1 MKVIHKLTI
10 VYILGLGFL
19 VFIVLVA
26 SFSFNDIYSSTKKI
40 LELTEEFALRHR
52 EISPANAD
60 EFSNT
65 LIGIKLIRT
74 RIYIFFAIAM
84 LLSSLGIPLII
95 YIYRKNIAEPLHQIV
110 SVTQKMAQGQFE
122 RLYVESGTEIGTLAE
137 NFNFMG
143 QTLAN
148 KINELKEVV
157 HREQDVIRTLNILN
171 ELNSSIIFKLNAD
184 EVLETIV
191 LFSNNIIKSEIGAI
205 LLIDKESRQI
215 THFASSLPKERGDIT
230 RLANN
235 IVYELINNIIPIRL
249 SASSGDKKFIDITE
263 KTHMEINNFMAVPVM
278 IGGEPLGALILIN
291 KIDADEFTM
300 KDEDIA
306 LMVSFQGAI
315 AIEKSLIHEEMV
327 QLAKTDGLTGL
338 NNHRTFHEDLEEEIT
353 RARRFNRNLALLLID
368 FDYLKKFNDTYG
380 HQGGDTALRQ
390 FSGIIRRNSRSID
403 SAARYGG
410 DEFAV
415 ILPETH
421 LEGAV
426 KTAERIINETN
437 MHSFNILDTKAHLT
451 VSIGVSIFSD
461 DAISKEGLIKAAD
474 DALYLAKRTG
484 GNRAVTFQKYKAEA
498 SK

>member
-1 MKVIHKLTI
+1 MKVLRKLTT
-10 VYILGLGFL
+10 VYILGLGLL

-26 SFSFNDIYSSTKKI
+26 SFSFNDIYSSTEKI
-40 LELTEEFALRHR
+40 LELTEELALH
-52 EISPANAD
+52 EDISPANTA
-60 EFSNT
+60 EFSNI
-65 LIGIKLIRT
+65 LIEIKPIRT
-74 RIYIFFAIAM
+74 RAYIFFSIAL
-84 LLSSLGIPLII
+84 LLSSSGILLII

-122 RLYVESGTEIGTLAE
+122 RLHVESGTEIGTLAE

-148 KINELKEVV
+148 KISELKEAV
-157 HREQDVIRTLNILN
+157 HREQDVVRTLNILN
-171 ELNSSIIFKLNAD
+171 ELSSSIIFKLNAD
-184 EVLETIV
+184 EVLETII

-205 LLIDKESRQI
+205 LLIDKKSRQI

-230 RLANN
+230 SLANN

-249 SASSGDKKFIDITE
+249 SASSGGKKFIDMTGE
-263 KTHMEINNFMAVPVM
+263 THMEINNFMAVPVM
-278 IGGEPLGALILIN
+278 IGGETLGALILIN

-306 LMVSFQGAI
+306 LTVSFQGAI

-338 NNHRTFHEDLEEEIT
+338 NNHRTFHEDLEEEIK

-390 FSGIIRRNSRSID
+390 LSGIIRRNSRSID

-415 ILPETH
+415 ILSETH

-426 KTAERIINETN
+426 KTAERIINEIN
-437 MHSFNILDTKAHLT
+437 MHSFNIMDTKAHLT
-451 VSIGVSIFSD
+451 VSIGISIFTD

-474 DALYLAKRTG
+474 NALYLAKRTG